1 MHSNGHGL
9 FQLNVQHSPV
19 VSNPVYVVRI
29 SMRVI
34 QERAWLAPDYKIY
47 DVGLGFAKMFRQR

>member
-9 FQLNVQHSPV
+9 FQLNVQYSPV

-29 SMRVI
+29 SMIFTWRYRF
-34 QERAWLAPDYKIY
+34 QYKRREFFTGAY
-47 DVGLGFAKMFRQR
+47 TESDNAL